1 MERKA
6 KALEVTRRGLIAG
19 GAAIGLAAGAPALGD
34 TADPERLQPKFR
46 RRVLDK

>member
-1 MERKA
+1 MKRKG
-6 KALEVTRRGLIAG
+6 KPVEVSRRALLAAS
-19 GAAIGLAAGAPALGD
+19 AAIGLAAGAPALGE